1 MREVVLDTET
11 TGLDYNKGDRL
22 VEIGALELINHIP
35 TGKTFHSYLN
45 PSIEK
50 EMPNESFKVHG
61 LTTEFLSN
69 KPFFSEVVER
79 FLAFL
84 GDSNLIIHNA
94 KFDIGFINY
103 ELQLL
108 ENSNQQ
114 VYKRLPH
121 KEIRKEIIIDT
132 LEIAKA
138 LYPGKSVSLDSLCI
152 KFGIDNRRKGKHGAL
167 IDSEILSEVY
177 LELSGGKQPGFEF
190 SSFGLENK
198 DVLENSKERKKFT
211 RKNLLTG
218 NRLSKEEI
226 KLHSE
231 YISEMKKNYWTLFL
245 ILVLSKSKKLMFL
258 ISILGIPLSII
269 V

>member
-1 MREVVLDTET
+1 MREIVLDTET

-22 VEIGALELINHIP
+22 VEIGAIELINHIP

-45 PSIEK
+45 PIIDR
-50 EMPNESFKVHG
+50 EMPQEAFNIHG

-69 KPFFSEVVER
+69 KPLFSEVVES
-79 FLAFL
+79 FLSFL
-84 GDSNLIIHNA
+84 GESNLIIHNA

-114 VYKRLPH
+114 VYKRLPY

-132 LEIAKA
+132 LDIAKS
-138 LYPGKSVSLDSLCI
+138 LYPGKSVSLDSLCV
-152 KFGIDNRRKGKHGAL
+152 KFGINNKRKGKHGAL

-190 SSFGLENK
+190 SSLDFDKKDILENIR
-198 DVLENSKERKKFT
+198 EKKNFV
-211 RKNLLTG
+211 RKNLLIG

-226 KLHSE
+226 GLHVE
-231 YISEMKKNYWTLFL
+231 FISEMKKNFWT
-245 ILVLSKSKKLMFL
+245 
-258 ISILGIPLSII
+258 
-269 V
+269 

>member
-11 TGLDYNKGDRL
+11 TGLDYNKGDRI
-22 VEIGALELINHIP
+22 VEIGAIELINHIP

-45 PSIEK
+45 PLIEG
-50 EMPNESFKVHG
+50 EMPHESFKVHG

-69 KPFFSEVVER
+69 KPLFSEVVEG
-79 FLAFL
+79 LLSFL

-114 VYKRLPH
+114 VFGRLPYV
-121 KEIRKEIIIDT
+121 EIRKETIIDT
-132 LEIAKA
+132 LEIAKT
-138 LYPGKSVSLDSLCI
+138 LYPGKSVSLDSLCV
-152 KFGIDNRRKGKHGAL
+152 KYGINNKRKGKHGAL

-190 SSFGLENK
+190 SSLDFDTK
-198 DVLENSKERKKFT
+198 DTFENSRAKKKFI
-211 RKNLLTG
+211 RKNQLIEK
-218 NRLSKEEI
+218 RLSKEEI
-226 KLHSE
+226 SLHVE
-231 YISEMKKNYWTLFL
+231 FISEMKKNFWT
-245 ILVLSKSKKLMFL
+245 
-258 ISILGIPLSII
+258 
-269 V
+269 